1 MLNIAN
7 HGSVSNSLFDVT
19 DWFPT
24 ILDFADC
31 GAKGEKPL
39 DGFSQKDFLWNGQ
52 NSESPRD
59 EILQGM
65 DRFNNVSSDQIGRN
79 EYNVLDGR
87 DFTERIHAAL
97 RWNQWKLITGPRA
110 TEYQKDKFVILY
122 DIESDPIEANEL
134 SDLFPEVVNIMLT
147 KLADYYD
154 EAIPPRYPKD
164 DPARNPK
171 FNNNVFGPWIESAI

>member
-110 TEYQKDKFVILY
+110 TEYQKGTFWKGLR
-122 DIESDPIEANEL
+122 EL
-134 SDLFPEVVNIMLT
+134 NVVNMQ
-147 KLADYYD
+147 
-154 EAIPPRYPKD
+154 AIHCGSYLLHD
-164 DPARNPK
+164 Q
-171 FNNNVFGPWIESAI
+171 FF